1 MTEPPTTPPPDPR
14 NPTPPSSVPST
25 TEARLLD
32 EFTGTG
38 LDWRSTIAVPALAI
52 VSALIVG
59 AVVIALGDL
68 DTLRLWTTDPGRAVG
83 DTLSNVGSGYKA
95 LFLGAVGGIG
105 PISETLTRAAPL
117 ILAGLALAIGF
128 QAGLFNIGAQGQ
140 MIFGGMFAVTVGFSF
155 NLPAFIHIPLC
166 IVAGIIGGAIWGAI
180 PGWLRAK
187 SGAHEVIT
195 TIMLNFIALRLLDY
209 ALTRDFFQVPGR
221 NDPVSKSVESTAL
234 YPKLFAWLDPRHRV
248 HMGIIVA
255 LLVALLVYWLLF
267 RSTIGFQFRAVG
279 ANPDGARYAGMSV
292 VWLTVA
298 VMAVSGGLAGL
309 AGADLVLGPLGRAT
323 PGFAGNVG
331 FDAIAIALVGRS
343 HPFGV
348 VAAGLLFGGLAA
360 GGQAMQAST
369 AIGIDVVSV
378 IQALIIVFI
387 AAPALIRA
395 IYRVRADTESTQV
408 TQGWAT

>member
-1 MTEPPTTPPPDPR
+1 MTEPPTTPPR
-14 NPTPPSSVPST
+14 HPTPPSSVPST

-38 LDWRSTIAVPALAI
+38 LDWRSTIAVPVLAI

>member
-1 MTEPPTTPPPDPR
+1 M
-14 NPTPPSSVPST
+14 PST

-83 DTLSNVGSGYKA
+83 DTLSNVGGGYKA

-140 MIFGGMFAVTVGFSF
+140 MIFGGMFAVTVGFSL

-209 ALTRDFFQVPGR
+209 GLTRDFFQVPGR

-255 LLVALLVYWLLF
+255 LLVALVVYWLLF